1 MRWKN
6 GIYSQSCDP
15 ARHPDGTAGVSHEN
29 HSRKFYRFS
38 LEVERLSGT
47 TDILPVMA
55 AEDVLEAMD
64 LFCGGR
70 IEVEGQLRSFNSRAA
85 SGRRLV
91 ISVYASALTTSDD
104 APENLVELTGTI
116 CKEPVFRRTPL
127 GREICDVMLAVNRPY
142 HRTDYLPCILWGRTA
157 QEISQLPVGARIA
170 LSGRLQ
176 SRDYIKVLPEG
187 NERRTA
193 YEVSVTTAEPCAEEA
208 EALLC

>member
-1 MRWKN
+1 MEYTANHVILR
-6 GIYSQSCDP
+6 
-15 ARHPDGTAGVSHEN
+15 GTLTGLPEFSHEN

-85 SGRRLV
+85 SG
-91 ISVYASALTTSDD
+91 
-104 APENLVELTGTI
+104 LTGTI

>member
-1 MRWKN
+1 MENAANHVILR
-6 GIYSQSCDP
+6 
-15 ARHPDGTAGVSHEN
+15 GTLTGLPEFSHEN
-29 HSRKFYRFS
+29 HYRKFYRFS

-85 SGRRLV
+85 SGRRLA

>member
-1 MRWKN
+1 MEYTANHVILR
-6 GIYSQSCDP
+6 
-15 ARHPDGTAGVSHEN
+15 GTLTGLPEFSHEN

-127 GREICDVMLAVNRPY
+127 GREICDVMLAVNRQY
-142 HRTDYLPCILWGRTA
+142 RRADYLPCILWGRTA
-157 QEISQLPVGARIA
+157 RIAASLPVGTH
-170 LSGRLQ
+170 LSVLGRLQ
-176 SRDYIKVLPEG
+176 SREYVKMLENG
-187 NERRTA
+187 SEKRTA
-193 YEVSVTTAEPCAEEA
+193 FEVSAISAEVLTPAKPD
-208 EALLC
+208 

>member
-1 MRWKN
+1 M
-6 GIYSQSCDP
+6 P
-15 ARHPDGTAGVSHEN
+15 EFSHEN

>member
-1 MRWKN
+1 ME
-6 GIYSQSCDP
+6 P
-15 ARHPDGTAGVSHEN
+15 HEN

>member
-1 MRWKN
+1 MEYTANHVILR
-6 GIYSQSCDP
+6 
-15 ARHPDGTAGVSHEN
+15 GTLTGLPEFSHEN

-208 EALLC
+208 QALLC

>member
-1 MRWKN
+1 MEYTAHHVILR
-6 GIYSQSCDP
+6 
-15 ARHPDGTAGVSHEN
+15 GTLTGLPEFSHEN

-116 CKEPVFRRTPL
+116 CKEPVFRRIICRVSCGDGLRRRYPSCRSARASRSADGSRAGIISRFCRRAMSAARPMRSPL
-127 GREICDVMLAVNRPY
+127 RRRSRVRRRRKLCSADARP
-142 HRTDYLPCILWGRTA
+142 
-157 QEISQLPVGARIA
+157 PVASARIP
-170 LSGRLQ
+170 L
-176 SRDYIKVLPEG
+176 
-187 NERRTA
+187 
-193 YEVSVTTAEPCAEEA
+193 
-208 EALLC
+208 